1 MGVETILHIRTGK
14 QTLLSMV
21 AGMAPYRI
29 GETIRFGI
37 VREHLHYF
45 DPEGTRIRL

>member
-1 MGVETILHIRTGK
+1 MGVETILHIRSGS
-14 QTLLSMV
+14 QTLLGVV
-21 AGMAPYRI
+21 AGMAHHRV

-45 DPEGTRIRL
+45 DADGARIQG